1 MNRDEATPMSHISD
15 DDLILHFYGEN
26 AGDEARIDVHLQTC
40 ATCQDAWRDLQE
52 TLQLVDSAAPPDPD
66 AGFERVI
73 WAKVQAALPPP
84 ASAGR
89 WRSLRW
95 LAPVAMGA
103 AAIAAAVALGY
114 HWRPAPAP
122 SDPQAVVLPAKPP
135 AKPGSADRARER
147 VLLTA
152 LNEHFDQTQLLL
164 VELMNAPADGAM
176 EMTFERATADDLVA
190 SSRLYR
196 VTAEQTGHLQLA
208 QMLEDLESI
217 LVEIASSPDR
227 VNRTQLQ
234 TLRARI
240 DDEDLLFKVRAVSTA
255 IHGRQKDLMS
265 ADE

>member
-1 MNRDEATPMSHISD
+1 VNRDDSIDMTHISD

-26 AGDEARIDVHLQTC
+26 AGGEARIDAHLQTC
-40 ATCQDAWRDLQE
+40 ASCQDAWHDLQE
-52 TLQLVDSAAPPDPD
+52 TLQLVDSAVPPDPE
-66 AGFERVI
+66 AGFERVM

-84 ASAGR
+84 PSTGR
-89 WRSLRW
+89 WFRLRW

-103 AAIAAAVALGY
+103 AAIAVAVAIGY
-114 HWRPAPAP
+114 QGRPAIAP
-122 SDPQAVVLPAKPP
+122 SDRDAVVLPAKPP
-135 AKPGSADRARER
+135 ARPGSEDRARER

-176 EMTFERATADDLVA
+176 EMAFERATADELVT

-196 VTAEQTGHLQLA
+196 VTAEQTGHPQLA
-208 QMLEDLESI
+208 QMLEELESV
-217 LVEIASSPDR
+217 LVEIARSPER